1 MDRQP
6 RRSLSGGIFIVLT
19 LLGWASAPL
28 FLRYFRDYID
38 AWTANGWR
46 YGIAALFWTPFL
58 VAAIARRKAPAR
70 LWIAAMLPTAFN
82 VTGQVLYAMAPYY
95 IDPGFFAFLLRSQI
109 VFVTIGAWLLFPS
122 ERGVLKSP
130 VFWSGILIVLLGS
143 VGTVAFGPGWPTGG
157 TARGVIYSV
166 ISGALF
172 AGYGVAVRRNMHG
185 INSAL
190 SFAVISQQTA
200 VVLIVLML
208 LFGRNHGADALHLGA
223 PRFGL
228 LTASSFIGIGIA
240 HVFYYAALARLGV
253 SISGGV
259 MLLMPFFTAVAS
271 FFIFRETLT
280 LGQWL
285 CGSIAIVGAAMML
298 STQNR
303 LRDDAPRKPTPSPP
317 PDADAEAALAA
328 TGNAP

>member
-1 MDRQP
+1 MDPHP
-6 RRSLSGGIFIVLT
+6 RRSLSGVLFIVLT
-19 LLGWASAPL
+19 LFGWASAPL
-28 FLRYFRDYID
+28 FLRYFRVYID

-58 VAAIARRKAPAR
+58 VAAIIRRKAPAR
-70 LWIAAMLPTAFN
+70 LWIAALLPTAFN
-82 VTGQVLYAMAPYY
+82 VTGQVLYALAPYY

-109 VFVTIGAWLLFPS
+109 VFVTLGAWLLFPA
-122 ERGVLKSP
+122 ERGVLRSP
-130 VFWSGILIVLLGS
+130 VFWLGILIVMLGS

-157 TARGVIYSV
+157 TARGVLYSV
-166 ISGALF
+166 ISGAFF

-185 INSAL
+185 VNSAL

-200 VVLIVLML
+200 VVLISLML
-208 LFGRNHGADALHLGA
+208 IFGRNHGADALQLGG
-223 PRFGL
+223 PRFAL

-271 FFIFRETLT
+271 FFIFREKLT
-280 LGQWL
+280 VGQWI
-285 CGSIAIVGAAMML
+285 CGSFAVVGAALML

-303 LRDDAPRKPTPSPP
+303 LRDDAPRKPSPP
-317 PDADAEAALAA
+317 PDEDAEAALAA

>member
-1 MDRQP
+1 MDRQSH
-6 RRSLSGGIFIVLT
+6 RSLSGVLFILLT
-19 LLGWASAPL
+19 LFGWASAPL

-58 VAAIARRKAPAR
+58 VAAIVRRKAPSR
-70 LWIAAMLPTAFN
+70 LWTAALLPTAFN
-82 VTGQVLYAMAPYY
+82 VTGQVLYALAPYY

-109 VFVTIGAWLLFPS
+109 VFVTLGAWLLFPA
-122 ERGVLKSP
+122 ERGVLRSP
-130 VFWSGILIVLLGS
+130 VFWFGVFIVMLGS

-157 TARGVIYSV
+157 TARGVLYSI
-166 ISGALF
+166 ISGAFF

-190 SFAVISQQTA
+190 SFAIISQQTA
-200 VVLIVLML
+200 VVLITLML
-208 LFGRNHGADALHLGA
+208 IFGRNHGADALSLGA
-223 PRFGL
+223 PRFAL

-271 FFIFRETLT
+271 FFIFREKLT

-285 CGSIAIVGAAMML
+285 CGSFAVVGAALML

-303 LRDDAPRKPTPSPP
+303 LRDDAPRKHAPPP
-317 PDADAEAALAA
+317 PDEDAEAALAA